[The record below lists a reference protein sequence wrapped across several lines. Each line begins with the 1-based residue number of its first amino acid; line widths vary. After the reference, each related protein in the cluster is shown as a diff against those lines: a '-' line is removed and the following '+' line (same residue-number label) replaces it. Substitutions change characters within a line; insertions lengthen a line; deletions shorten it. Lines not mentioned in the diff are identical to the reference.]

1 MERKAFG
8 IDLGTT
14 YSCISY
20 VDDVTGQ
27 PVVVDNQEGE
37 NVTPSIVFFE
47 SADNVVVG
55 AVAKENAV
63 MEPESTCE
71 FVKRRM
77 GVDKVAIT
85 YEGEE
90 YSPEQISALILKKL
104 VHDAEI
110 ALDTEIKDV
119 VITCPAYFGIAE
131 RTATK
136 NAGEMA
142 GLNVL
147 EIINEPTAAA
157 LCYGSLRDV
166 QDKTIMVYDLGG
178 GTFDV
183 TIIKVTP
190 EEIVAVATDGD
201 HQLGGKT
208 WDDLI
213 MAYLEDEF
221 HSQKGDDIEFDL
233 EAQQELRLKAEKAKQ
248 QLTQKETSKNVIS
261 ASGVRASIELT
272 RQNFDNITESKLRTT
287 IDLTHSTMEAAKKK
301 GVERIEE
308 ILLVGGSCK
317 MPQVKAAVEKEFPD
331 TKILMFEP
339 NEAVAKGA
347 AIHADD
353 LLKNQQKLQK
363 WIDIWRDTQGNTDV
377 IDIEEGPTVGEL
389 EKVINENGGDSVEIL
404 GTLGTAKKD
413 KKVDVKKASGSRL
426 VNITSKSFGIQLID
440 QNEHEYVRNLIF
452 KQDEVPKSV
461 TQTFGT
467 YMADQSSAEL
477 IVYETDE
484 ESEEFDIGINMPLG
498 TAILELPVHL
508 PAGAP
513 IQITFDLS
521 TDGLLKLSGV
531 DMTSGKA
538 IHAELQAEDAILTEE
553 VKQEQAKVVNK
564 ITVI

>member
-1 MERKAFG
+1 
-8 IDLGTT
+8 
-14 YSCISY
+14 
-20 VDDVTGQ
+20 
-27 PVVVDNQEGE
+27 
-37 NVTPSIVFFE
+37 
-47 SADNVVVG
+47 
-55 AVAKENAV
+55 
-63 MEPESTCE
+63 
-71 FVKRRM
+71 
-77 GVDKVAIT
+77 
-85 YEGEE
+85 
-90 YSPEQISALILKKL
+90 
-104 VHDAEI
+104 
-110 ALDTEIKDV
+110 
-119 VITCPAYFGIAE
+119 
-131 RTATK
+131 
-136 NAGEMA
+136 
-142 GLNVL
+142 
-147 EIINEPTAAA
+147 
-157 LCYGSLRDV
+157 
-166 QDKTIMVYDLGG
+166 
-178 GTFDV
+178 
-183 TIIKVTP
+183 
-190 EEIVAVATDGD
+190 
-201 HQLGGKT
+201 
-208 WDDLI
+208 
-213 MAYLEDEF
+213 
-221 HSQKGDDIEFDL
+221 
-233 EAQQELRLKAEKAKQ
+233 
-248 QLTQKETSKNVIS
+248 
-261 ASGVRASIELT
+261 
-272 RQNFDNITESKLRTT
+272 
-287 IDLTHSTMEAAKKK
+287 
-301 GVERIEE
+301 
-308 ILLVGGSCK
+308 